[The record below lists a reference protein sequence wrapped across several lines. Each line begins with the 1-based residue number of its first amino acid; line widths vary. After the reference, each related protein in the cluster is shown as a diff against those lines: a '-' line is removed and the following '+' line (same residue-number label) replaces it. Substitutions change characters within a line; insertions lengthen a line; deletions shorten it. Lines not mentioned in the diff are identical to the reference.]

1 MRYHA
6 FLSYNHQDVG
16 WAKHL
21 YRRLGRFRIAGTSP
35 RIFFADYGV
44 AAGQSITRAVGDAL
58 EQSQHLLIVATPAWI
73 SSEWCKFESQ
83 VALWRD
89 PSSAHRTIIPLIV
102 RDCDLPFELRP
113 IRSIDFRDQ
122 SRYEP
127 SLHELVKA
135 LRATASESSRIVG
148 FNHDRDVILHEPIL
162 PWLSYGGP
170 NFDFLWP
177 EMIIDPLVW
186 TRKHPAPQR
195 RLSNWVDDY
204 AAVTA
209 SSVAVV
215 GEPGVG
221 KTTALRWLALSENSR
236 LPEHRKLLHFRDL
249 TSKVDSLVTEA
260 TQSKRFLCIIDGLD
274 EAGAEHIEAI
284 TSALARLSE
293 ANALTI
299 IASRTDYFER
309 QYEILKAGLANLEEV
324 LELDQWQ
331 DRDIVEFTS
340 RYAARIGQP
349 GLAVAVTGLL
359 ERVHGTR
366 IMLGNPMRLTLLLY
380 LIAMGTN
387 VETVNFEQPYSLYD
401 TFYRE
406 WIRKER
412 SRGTGGYNPTFI
424 RAAHTEIAHR
434 LNEFKGE
441 VVVLGQLLDDIVCED
456 KGQLLADTAFQGL
469 LTKNREDDPGQW
481 SVPSFGHETIG
492 EYLIA
497 RDILESFGGT
507 VDQLRRALR
516 VTMTHDVNSFV
527 RSGLQVAAQSTV
539 IRYFSNLS
547 AKYRELLPDENGS
560 QQAGALLDQERAE
573 RLRQQILYYIGRMPL
588 DVFPDILRQA
598 FREEASPLLRRA
610 AALGAIL
617 HGDFLIEQ
625 EYMAF
630 LDEPAEALLNRS
642 VQMVNFGDVH
652 ADMHNFVDNG
662 QDWSRTRAVIFERL
676 AEYSVRNIRLRQWDI
691 KTLRSFYRSRQYR
704 DKLTERERS
713 VLDNVSVSDPSSP
726 ERSAALQQQNSLLRQ
741 ELAEVGSYQS

>member
-6 FLSYNHQDVG
+6 FLSYSHHDVG
-16 WAKHL
+16 WARQL
-21 YRRLGRFRIAGTSP
+21 YHRLGRFRIAGTSP
-35 RIFFADYGV
+35 RIFFADYEV

-83 VALWRD
+83 AALWRD
-89 PSSAHRTIIPLIV
+89 LSSAHRTIIPLLV
-102 RDCDLPFELRP
+102 QECDLPLELRL

-122 SRYEP
+122 YRYEP

-195 RLSNWVDDY
+195 RLSNWVDNY

-221 KTTALRWLALSENSR
+221 KTTALRSLMLSENSR

-249 TSKVDSLVTEA
+249 TSKIDSIVAEA
-260 TQSKRFLCIIDGLD
+260 NQSKRFLCIIDGLD

-293 ANALTI
+293 TNALTI
-299 IASRTDYFER
+299 LASRTDYFER
-309 QYEILKAGLANLEEV
+309 QYGTLKDGLANLEEV

-331 DRDIVEFTS
+331 DSDIVEFTS

-349 GLAVAVTGLL
+349 ELAAAVTGLL

-380 LIAMGTN
+380 LMAMGTD
-387 VETVNFEQPYSLYD
+387 VRAVNFEHPYSLYD

-412 SRGTGGYNPTFI
+412 SRGTGGYNPTSI

-441 VVVLGQLLDDIVCED
+441 VV
-456 KGQLLADTAFQGL
+456 
-469 LTKNREDDPGQW
+469 
-481 SVPSFGHETIG
+481 ETIG

-497 RDILESFGGT
+497 GDILESFGGT

-527 RSGLQVAAQSTV
+527 RSGLRVAAQSTV
-539 IRYFSNLS
+539 VRYFNNLS
-547 AKYRELLPDENGS
+547 VKYRELLPDENGS
-560 QQAGALLDQERAE
+560 QRAGALLDQERAE

-588 DVFPDILRQA
+588 EVFPAILRQA
-598 FREEASPLLRRA
+598 FREEVSPLLRRA

-625 EYMAF
+625 EYMAL
-630 LDEPAEALLNRS
+630 LDDPAEALLNRS

-662 QDWSRTRAVIFERL
+662 QDWSRTRAVIFERFE
-676 AEYSVRNIRLRQWDI
+676 EYSVRNIRLRQWDI

-704 DKLTERERS
+704 DKLTDRERS
-713 VLDNVSVSDPSSP
+713 VLDNVSITDLSSP
-726 ERSAALQQQNSLLRQ
+726 ERSAALLRQYDLLQQ
-741 ELAEVGSYQS
+741 ELAEADSGQSQR